1 MMQTDAIKL
10 LALETLQSPRSAAK
24 KIMDLWL
31 SRDVLWTA
39 LILVAALNSIIFGVS
54 LLTEDVSQLPGF
66 MRNPVTF
73 FFIVAGV
80 QVLSVHGFYWA
91 GRAIGGRGDLGELLS
106 LLVWLQAL
114 QLAAQGVMFVVTLVA
129 PGIGQILSLVVSVM
143 ALWITVNF
151 ITEALRLPTL
161 MHGVGVI
168 IMAAVGIAFGLMILI
183 GLIGIGAMGVSPNV

>member
-1 MMQTDAIKL
+1 MYRDALKS
-10 LALETLQSPRSAAK
+10 LALETLQSPRSAAQ

-39 LILVAALNSIIFGVS
+39 LILVAVLNSILFGLS
-54 LLTEDVSQLPGF
+54 LLAEDVSQLPSF

-73 FFIVAGV
+73 FFIIAGV
-80 QVLSVHGFYWA
+80 QVMSVHGFYWA
-91 GRAIGGRGDLGELLS
+91 GRAIGGQGDLGELLS

-114 QLAAQGVMFVVTLVA
+114 QLAAQAVLFIATIIS
-129 PGIGQILSLVVSVM
+129 PGIGELLSLAVSVM

-168 IMAAVGIAFGLMILI
+168 VLAAVGVAFGLMILI
-183 GLIGIGAMGVSPNV
+183 GLIGVGAMGVSPNV

>member
-1 MMQTDAIKL
+1 MQTEAIKL
-10 LALETLQSPRSAAK
+10 LVLETVQSPRTAAK

-39 LILVAALNSIIFGVS
+39 LVLVAALNSIIFGLS

-73 FFIVAGV
+73 FFIIAGV
-80 QVLSVHGFYWA
+80 QVISVHGFYWA
-91 GRAIGGRGDLGELLS
+91 GRAIGGQGDLGELLS
-106 LLVWLQAL
+106 LLVWVQAL
-114 QLAAQGVMFVVTLVA
+114 QLAGQAVLFVVTILA
-129 PGIGQILSLVVSVM
+129 PGIGQILSMVFSIV

-151 ITEALRLPTL
+151 ITEALRLPSV

-168 IMAAVGIAFGLMILI
+168 ILSAVGIAFGLMILI